1 MQINFIECM
10 QGFPSFIASVVKQ
23 TTTDLIH
30 LQSIGFKRI
39 VVGGLQPLGCL
50 PLITAQTSFQSC
62 NSTFNDLVTLH
73 NNLLNQS
80 VTKLNQESNDHNTF
94 TILDLF
100 DGFRTVLNNP
110 SSHNIKERLKP
121 CCSGVSS
128 EYNCGS
134 VDENNV
140 KKYLV
145 CKNPESTFF
154 WDRLH
159 PTQAGWNA
167 VYSELKIKGL
177 HQIMY

>member
-1 MQINFIECM
+1 MN
-10 QGFPSFIASVVKQ
+10 Q
-23 TTTDLIH
+23 T
-30 LQSIGFKRI
+30 
-39 VVGGLQPLGCL
+39 
-50 PLITAQTSFQSC
+50 
-62 NSTFNDLVTLH
+62 
-73 NNLLNQS
+73 

-100 DGFRTVLNNP
+100 DGFQTVLNNP

-121 CCSGVSS
+121 CCFGVSS

-145 CKNPESTFF
+145 CENPESTFF

>member
-1 MQINFIECM
+1 
-10 QGFPSFIASVVKQ
+10 
-23 TTTDLIH
+23 
-30 LQSIGFKRI
+30 
-39 VVGGLQPLGCL
+39 
-50 PLITAQTSFQSC
+50 
-62 NSTFNDLVTLH
+62 
-73 NNLLNQS
+73 
-80 VTKLNQESNDHNTF
+80 
-94 TILDLF
+94 
-100 DGFRTVLNNP
+100 VLNNP

-167 VYSELKIKGL
+167 VYNELKIKGL